1 MKFITVRD
9 MRTTPAAIWKQ
20 LPKER
25 ELVITNNGRPI
36 ALLTPINDTNLE
48 ETLKA
53 LRRAQAAQAVAAMQL
68 RSTELGNDR
77 MSDEEIEAEI
87 RSARAER

>member
-20 LPKER
+20 LPKDRER
-25 ELVITNNGRPI
+25 IIKNNGRPI

-53 LRRAQAAQAVAAMQL
+53 LRRVHAAQAVAAMQV
-68 RSTELGNDR
+68 RSKELGNDR
-77 MSDEEIEAEI
+77 LTEEEIDAEI
-87 RSARAER
+87 RSSRADR